1 MGSTPRKVI
10 GRPVVRVDDVELPSA
25 IPAFLETCA
34 RLIAEAISRGDFRR
48 VCVLTDLARQVAER
62 GC

>member
-1 MGSTPRKVI
+1 
-10 GRPVVRVDDVELPSA
+10 VVRVDDVELPSA

-34 RLIAEAISRGDFRR
+34 RLIVEAISRGDFRR
-48 VCVLTDLARQVAER
+48 ACVLADLARPVAER